1 MVSSYEYCLANTGLV
16 ISLVLFELA
25 GVNLLLYF
33 LTSVLAQVE
42 FLIGGCMLYVPKVAQ
57 TQLLSEY

>member
-25 GVNLLLYF
+25 GVLYF